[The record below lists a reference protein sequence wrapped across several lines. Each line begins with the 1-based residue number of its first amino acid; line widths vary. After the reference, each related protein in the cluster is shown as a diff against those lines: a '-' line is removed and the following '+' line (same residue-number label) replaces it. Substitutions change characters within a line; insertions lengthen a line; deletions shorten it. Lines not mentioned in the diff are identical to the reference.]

1 MSDLRVDIQVSDDI
15 LKMQR
20 VILHLGPIPPS
31 YRSNRQWLPRLS
43 PASDIVAVPSIGSK
57 VINLE
62 AVHLIKA
69 TWAHNLRTNRDTMR
83 SSWSNSSTTL
93 RKEGDIKYNPK
104 IDQVKVTTRG
114 SSPIERSCHITYVTL
129 SLSCY

>member
-1 MSDLRVDIQVSDDI
+1 MSNLRVDIQVSDDI
-15 LKMQR
+15 SKVQY
-20 VILHLGPIPPS
+20 VVFHLSPIPSS
-31 YRSNRQWLPRLS
+31 YRSNRQWLPRWS
-43 PASDIVAVPSIGSK
+43 PTSDIVAVPSIGSK

-69 TWAHNLRTNRDTMR
+69 TWAHNLQTNRDTMR
-83 SSWSNSSTTL
+83 SSWSNGSTTL
-93 RKEGDIKYNPK
+93 QEEGDIKYKPK

-129 SLSCY
+129 SLSCH